1 MPPATGPPGASRF
14 HTTRWSVVLAA
25 ARATTGSSAA
35 LEELCTI
42 YWRPIYRFI
51 RRRGHTAE
59 HARDLTQGFFAM
71 FLERRDVEAV
81 EPSRGRFRS
90 YLLAAVKNFL
100 ANERTRAL
108 ALKRG
113 AGSVPLSLSF
123 PLSSEDDWGPAI
135 EPADER
141 TPEDDF
147 DRQWALAILR
157 RALERLR
164 DEQTVKG
171 RSEIFERLKPALAG
185 ERVEGGYAAVA
196 GEMELTTVAVK
207 VAVHRLKKR
216 YGELLLEE
224 VARTV
229 DLPREI
235 EDEMRVLLRAVER

>member
-1 MPPATGPPGASRF
+1 MLPSLGPPGASRF
-14 HTTRWSVVLAA
+14 QTTRWSVVLAA
-25 ARATTGSSAA
+25 ARSTAGTSAA
-35 LEELCTI
+35 LEELCAI
-42 YWRPIYRFI
+42 YWRPIYGFI
-51 RRRGHTAE
+51 RRRGHTVE
-59 HARDLTQGFFAM
+59 QARDLTQGFFAM

-81 EPSRGRFRS
+81 DPSRGRFRS

-100 ANERTRAL
+100 GNERARAR

-113 AGSVPLSLSF
+113 AGSVPLSLSL
-123 PLSSEDDWGPAI
+123 PLSSAADPGLPI
-135 EPADER
+135 EPVDER

-157 RALERLR
+157 RGLERLR
-164 DEQTVKG
+164 DEQTAKG
-171 RSEIFERLKPALAG
+171 RNEIFERLKPALAG
-185 ERVEGGYAAVA
+185 ERVDGGYAAVA
-196 GEMELTTVAVK
+196 AEMGLTTVAVK

-235 EDEMRVLLRAVER
+235 EDEMRVLLRAVES

>member
-1 MPPATGPPGASRF
+1 MPVPTGPPGAARF

-25 ARATTGSSAA
+25 GRFTADAPAA
-35 LEELCTI
+35 LEELCAI
-42 YWRPIYRFI
+42 YWRPIYGFI

-59 HARDLTQGFFAM
+59 QARDLTQGFFAS
-71 FLERRDVEAV
+71 FLERRDVAAV
-81 EPSRGRFRS
+81 HPSRGRFRS

-100 ANERTRAL
+100 ANERERDR

-113 AGSVPLSLSF
+113 GGAIVLSLTF
-123 PLSSEDDWGPAI
+123 RDDSDLDI
-135 EPADER
+135 DPADAR
-141 TPEDDF
+141 TPEHDF

-164 DEQTVKG
+164 DEQAARD

-196 GEMELTTVAVK
+196 GETGMTTVAVK
-207 VAVHRLKKR
+207 VAAHRLKKR
-216 YGELLLEE
+216 YGELITEE

-229 DLPREI
+229 ELPQEI
-235 EDEMRVLLRAVER
+235 EDEMEFLYRALER